1 MGGFEELEGTVISS
15 SDDLP
20 AEACARVRSI
30 VDYWFARRRDR
41 AMPTRAD
48 FDPMD
53 LPRHLPGMILVG
65 IEGAKPDGRGVYRY
79 RVVGEEEVRNRGHNP
94 TGRLLEDG
102 FYAESLESALADYE
116 AVRMTRRPLY
126 APLAFLD
133 DKDRR
138 ILEDSVLLPLSE
150 DGETVSQILVYSER
164 RPAPGDPLRISGPL
178 RISRT
183 RR

>member
-1 MGGFEELEGTVISS
+1 MGGFEDLEGKAIES
-15 SDDLP
+15 SDELP
-20 AEACARVRSI
+20 AETCVRVRSI
-30 VDYWFARRRDR
+30 VDYWFAHRGGR

-48 FDPMD
+48 FNPMD
-53 LPRHLPGMILVG
+53 LPRHLPGVILVG
-65 IEGAKPDGRGVYRY
+65 IEGTKPDGTGVYRY

-116 AVRMTRRPLY
+116 AVRRSGRPFY
-126 APLAFLD
+126 APVAFLD

-138 ILEDSVLLPLSE
+138 ILEDSVLLPFSE

-164 RPAPGDPLRISGPL
+164 RPYPDDPFKPSE
-178 RISRT
+178 T